1 MAPEVEGGLMPV
13 PEDEEE
19 EDNSSNDHGGTTQAE
34 A

>member
-19 EDNSSNDHGGTTQAE
+19 DNSSNDHGGTTQAE